1 MSSAPGRGANRS
13 SMNIA
18 MMTKAH
24 EPTSDRPMGDR
35 AIGDRPVTDRAS
47 DPLAELPAP
56 RSSMLQ
62 WLRTRCFELVILAWC
77 LPFGVVILSF
87 FQVWRSPVHVRRALR
102 LWSTGFISA
111 ARWIVGVR
119 YTIEGRENVPER
131 PVIFIC
137 NHQSYWESIAFT
149 VLIPHLNII
158 SKAEAMDIPVFGWG
172 LRHAPMIPV
181 YRDDRGSNLRRIVR
195 EAQKSL
201 AEGRSILL
209 FPEGTRVKPGQT
221 RTFERSL
228 ELLYLKCNVQI
239 VPIAHNAGLCWTEG
253 FASKAAGLITMRFYP
268 PITAGLDPKTVAHG
282 IEQQLNREKDALV
295 DQVSHRA

>member
-1 MSSAPGRGANRS
+1 
-13 SMNIA
+13 MNIA

-24 EPTSDRPMGDR
+24 EPTGN
-35 AIGDRPVTDRAS
+35 RPVTDLAR
-47 DPLAELPAP
+47 DPHVELPAP
-56 RSSMLQ
+56 QPSKLQ
-62 WLRTRCFELVILAWC
+62 WLRTRFFELAILIWS
-77 LPFGVVILSF
+77 LPFGVAILSF
-87 FQVWRSPVHVRRALR
+87 FQIRRFPVHVRWTLR
-102 LWSTGFISA
+102 FWSTGFICA

-119 YTIEGRENVPER
+119 YTIEGRENVPEH

-181 YRDDRGSNLRRIVR
+181 HRNRRGSNLRRIVR

-201 AEGRSILL
+201 AEGRGILL
-209 FPEGTRVKPGQT
+209 FPEGTRVKPGQS

-228 ELLYLKCNVQI
+228 ELLYLKCNAQI
-239 VPIAHNAGLCWTEG
+239 VPVAHNAGLCWTEG
-253 FASKAAGLITMRFYP
+253 FATKAAGLVTMRFYP
-268 PITAGLDPKTVAHG
+268 PIAPGMDPKTVAQG
-282 IEQQLNREKDALV
+282 IERLLNREKDALAA
-295 DQVSHRA
+295 QAPHRA